1 MAIRKSKEENFQI
14 VGTLNEVVQKCKT
27 ALENGGFTKLNI
39 NETINQITAN
49 YKKFTVWGKIKITL
63 TEDNGKIN
71 VHAQSTAN
79 ADNIYALFSSPND
92 KILKQFKDN
101 L

>member
-14 VGTLNEVVQKCKT
+14 SGSLAEVIQKCET
-27 ALENGGFTKLNI
+27 ALEDGNFTKI
-39 NETINQITAN
+39 NVNKTINQLTAN

-71 VHAQSTAN
+71 IHSQSTAN

-92 KILKQFKDN
+92 KILKQFKSN